1 MKVNR
6 TGIVLEALVCD
17 WFEENPSWY
26 LRTVSAAQPD
36 TKTLT
41 EVILY

>member
-6 TGIVLEALVCD
+6 TGIVLEAPVRD

-26 LRTVSAAQPD
+26 LGTVSAAQPA
-36 TKTLT
+36 TRTLA